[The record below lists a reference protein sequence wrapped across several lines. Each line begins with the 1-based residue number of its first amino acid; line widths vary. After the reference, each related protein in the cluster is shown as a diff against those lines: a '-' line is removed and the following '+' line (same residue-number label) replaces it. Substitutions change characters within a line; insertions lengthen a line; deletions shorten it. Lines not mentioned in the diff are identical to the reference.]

1 MPSLPTNETCRSDKG
16 AHDQPNCLVAGTPSP
31 HEGIFLDHV
40 SSTGLFPS
48 FPKPWRNR
56 ICPLWTP
63 DVTLI
68 VFSPSR
74 PRPFCRSMFL
84 IDNFSHLAFTAS
96 PSTVESCLMPS
107 LAPVA
112 FLGGVTSSD
121 ACFLRVL
128 RPRQEL
134 IEVGPPF
141 NPQLLCCFLHEEP

>member
-56 ICPLWTP
+56 IRPFWTP

-74 PRPFCRSMFL
+74 PRPFCRSML
-84 IDNFSHLAFTAS
+84 LMITSLTWLLRRLPQPWKAAS
-96 PSTVESCLMPS
+96 CQAWP
-107 LAPVA
+107 PVA
-112 FLGGVTSSD
+112 FLAGVTSSD
-121 ACFLRVL
+121 ACSPRVL

-141 NPQLLCCFLHEEP
+141 NPQLLCCFLHEEL